1 MTKRAKRPTNAQIC
15 QYMTEICA
23 IIERRTGIRPTVR
36 KIVIG
41 RVSEWQF
48 GTNYDDIPKII
59 VQTPLGA
66 VELSGDCDKNGA
78 SVFIQYL
85 GPMTYQMQDCARQV
99 AGNTHSDKMNWHA
112 SPDDILDPNRVR
124 LAYLSR
130 HLRIIMGARLS

>member
-1 MTKRAKRPTNAQIC
+1 MTKRAKRPTIAQTR
-15 QYMTEICA
+15 QYMTEMCD
-23 IIERRTGIRPTVR
+23 IIERRTGIRPAVR
-36 KIVIG
+36 KTVIG

-48 GTNYDDIPKII
+48 GTNWDDIPKII

-78 SVFIQYL
+78 SVFMQYR
-85 GPMTYQMQDCARQV
+85 GPMTYKMQDCARQV
-99 AGNTHSDKMNWHA
+99 AGNTYSGKMNWHA

-130 HLRIIMGARLS
+130 HLRIIMAAS